1 MIKKL
6 FLILLVSLSAAYVQA
21 QVATISGSLTDVEGK
36 PLANATITI
45 GIQQFISNTEG
56 KFTADGISYGKID
69 IFIARS
75 GFESKT
81 ITIDVNAPSMN
92 IGMVQLKSDGVDK
105 SVIDQSEIS
114 SSSIESE
121 DEVKDQYVAG
131 LLHSSNDVFV
141 SIAGYTLSA
150 GYFRP
155 RGYDNEYSEVMIGG
169 LALNDPETGR
179 PNFSDWGGLNDAT
192 RFKESS
198 YGLSPTRFSFGTLSG
213 TSDIDVRASHQRK
226 QIKASYAFSN
236 RTYQHRVM
244 LTGSTGLMKNGWAV
258 TASLSTRQGN
268 HGFVEGTFYDAY
280 SYFLSVEK
288 KIGKKHFISF
298 TGFGAPAKRGMQ
310 SASVQEIYDILGDN
324 YYNSNW
330 GYQNGE
336 VRNAKV
342 RNSHEPVLLLSH
354 FYDIT
359 DKIKLTTT
367 LGYSFGRTG
376 TTSLNWYNSPDPRP
390 DYYRYLPS
398 WLENS
403 DQLNPANPDMVA
415 AITSLWQTDQSFS
428 QINWD
433 HLYQVN
439 YLSLLS
445 GEQSRYV
452 VEERRLTHSQI
463 GLASHLNY
471 EINKNI
477 FFSGG
482 FSLNIYNSRNF
493 KVMSDMLDGNGQEGY
508 WLDIDQ
514 YSQRDFPTDTIKF
527 QNDLNNPNRIIKKG
541 DVFGYDYNI
550 HINSGQLWGLGE
562 FSYNHFDFY
571 VGLKLTGTQFWR
583 VGNMKNGRYPE
594 ESYGKSAKYSFCD
607 YAAKAGATYKI
618 SGRHFLVLNLN
629 YATMAP
635 SFSDVFLAPRVR
647 SAVIPDIKKKNV
659 FSGDLSYIIRYPK
672 VTARL
677 TAFNTN
683 FQNDT
688 KVIYYFMDTYDGSA
702 ETFVNYFI
710 TGINKV
716 HQGIEFG
723 LEVKVIPILSV
734 VAGGSLGNYRYTNH
748 PTAYITSESGLIP
761 DSSQTIY
768 CKNFYVSGTPQTAGS
783 LGLKFGPW
791 KYLYA
796 NVNANLFANNWVDF
810 APNRRTVEAFEGTGI
825 YPGDERL
832 ILITEQHKTNDKPQ
846 FTLDVSI
853 SKTFLIKKKF
863 YVGINLSCS
872 NILNNTKMIT
882 SGYEQARTDIKNY
895 GIDGFPAKYYY
906 GFGRTYFLMASIRF

>member
-1 MIKKL
+1 MM
-6 FLILLVSLSAAYVQA
+6 LVSLSAIYLQA
-21 QVATISGSLTDVEGK
+21 QNATLNGSLIDVEGK
-36 PLANATITI
+36 PLAGATITI
-45 GIQQFISNTEG
+45 GVQQFVSNTEG
-56 KFTADGISYGKID
+56 KFSAAGITYGQTDIIID
-69 IFIARS
+69 LS
-75 GFESKT
+75 GYESKT
-81 ITIDVNAPSMN
+81 MTVDVNASVMN
-92 IGMVQLKSDGVDK
+92 LGMIQLKVGGLDK
-105 SVIDQSEIS
+105 TVIDQSEIS

-121 DEVKDQYVAG
+121 DEVKDQYVSG

-141 SIAGYTLSA
+141 SIASYTLSA

-192 RFKESS
+192 RFKESA
-198 YGLSPTRFSFGTLSG
+198 YGINPTRYSFGTISG
-213 TSDIDVRASHQRK
+213 TTDIDVRASHQRK

-244 LTGSTGLMKNGWAV
+244 ITGSTGLMKNGWAV

-288 KIGKKHFISF
+288 KIGKKHYISF

-310 SASVQEIYDILGDN
+310 SASVQEVYDILGDN

-376 TTSLNWYNSPDPRP
+376 TTSLNWYNSADPRP

-398 WLENS
+398 WQENS
-403 DQLNPANPDMVA
+403 DQENPANPDMVA
-415 AITSLWQTDQSFS
+415 AITSRWQNDESFS
-428 QINWD
+428 QIDWD
-433 HLYQVN
+433 RLYQVN

-452 VEERRLTHSQI
+452 VEERRLSHSQI

-477 FFSGG
+477 FLSGG
-482 FSLNIYNSRNF
+482 FSLNIYKSRNY
-493 KVMSDMLDGNGQEGY
+493 KVMNDMLDGNGQEGY

-527 QNDLNNPNRIIKKG
+527 QNDMNNPNKIIKKG
-541 DVFGYDYNI
+541 DVFGYDYDI
-550 HINSGQLWGLGE
+550 HINSGLLWGLGE

-571 VGLKLTGTQFWR
+571 VGLKVTGTQFWR

-607 YAAKAGATYKI
+607 YAAKAGVTYKI
-618 SGRHFLVLNLN
+618 SGRHFLALNLS

-647 SAVIPDIKKKNV
+647 NGVIPDIKKKKV

-683 FQNDT
+683 FENDT

-716 HQGIEFG
+716 HQGIELG
-723 LEVKVIPILSV
+723 VEVKIIPVLSV
-734 VAGGSLGNYRYTNH
+734 VAAGSIGNYRYTNH

-768 CKNFYVSGTPQTAGS
+768 CKKFFVSGSPQTAGS
-783 LGLKFGPW
+783 LGLKFGPL
-791 KYLYA
+791 KYWYA
-796 NVNANLFANNWVDF
+796 NINANLFANNWVDF
-810 APNRRTVEAFEGTGI
+810 APNRRTVEAFENTGI
-825 YPGDERL
+825 YPGDDRL
-832 ILITEQHKTNDKPQ
+832 IAITEQHKTNEKPQ
-846 FTLDVSI
+846 FTLDVSV

-863 YVGINLSCS
+863 YLGINLSCS
-872 NILNNTKMIT
+872 NILNNTNMIT
-882 SGYEQARTDIKNY
+882 TGYEQARTDIKNY
-895 GIDGFPAKYYY
+895 GIDGFPAKFYY
-906 GFGRTYFLMASIRF
+906 GFGRTFFLMASIRF